1 MELLDDRHHNIMKM
15 KKIKVFHIAITILLA
30 SLGASAQGLVFNDSI
45 KSQFFNNYDKAE
57 VSRAPLPSNFSLK
70 AYTPYVHYQ
79 LGSECVAY
87 SFATA
92 QTILYAIAYD
102 WRDQKYISNNSFS
115 PHFIY
120 YRNKDSDDDEC
131 MKGLDPFKV
140 TQDVIE
146 HGMAKLGDVE
156 CPDYYPC
163 SMEQRLCN
171 YYPPNYASDL
181 SNAWRYKL
189 DDVFLIE
196 NNQQLR
202 NAIAL
207 SRPVVIGMQVP
218 ESFRTAGD
226 LWTPKYGD
234 SPDKGFGH
242 AMIVVAYDDYKYGG
256 AVQLMNSWGEEWGNQ
271 GFCWVKYD
279 DLQKFVQFGLA
290 LDKKIGRYEA
300 AAPDSIPQQNK
311 YSELNEPSKDKLES
325 DIKLGVK
332 NERGPVKTDYT
343 TLIQKDNRPKTE

>member
-1 MELLDDRHHNIMKM
+1 M
-15 KKIKVFHIAITILLA
+15 KKLKIFHIAIVMLIVPLSA
-30 SLGASAQGLVFNDSI
+30 AAQGLVFNDSI
-45 KSQFFNNYDKAE
+45 KNQLFNKYDKAE
-57 VSRAPLPSNFSLK
+57 VSRSPLPSDFSLK
-70 AYTPYVHYQ
+70 PYAPYVHFQ

-102 WRDQKYISNNSFS
+102 WKDQKYISANSFS

-120 YRNKDSDDDEC
+120 YRNKDSDDEEC

-163 SMEQRLCN
+163 STEQRLCS
-171 YYPPNYASDL
+171 YYPPNYAVDL

-189 DDVFLIE
+189 DEVFLIE
-196 NNQQLR
+196 DIQQLR
-202 NAIAL
+202 TAIAL

-218 ESFRTAGD
+218 ESFRSAGD

-234 SPDKGFGH
+234 SADKGFGH

-256 AVQLMNSWGEEWGNQ
+256 AVQLMNSWGTEWGNQ

-279 DLQKFVQFGLA
+279 DILKYVQFGLA

-300 AAPDSIPQQNK
+300 TAPDSIPQTNK
-311 YSELNEPSKDKLES
+311 YLELNEPSKDELES
-325 DIKLGVK
+325 DIKLGL
-332 NERGPVKTDYT
+332 KTPSDSAKTNYAK
-343 TLIQKDNRPKTE
+343 LRLEDFQGKTE